1 MYIVSVIKKYTPVY
15 SRGFTLVEI
24 IVSLAVLSI
33 VSGIILS
40 SLSAN
45 TNREALNKNV
55 DAVASVFVEARSLT
69 ISSKNASRYGVHLGN
84 TGPTVFTGTAY
95 NSENSSNRP
104 LSLNSR
110 VSITN
115 IFLAGGGGDVV
126 FDKFTGNTSH
136 NGTFRITVVGNS
148 SQYKTITVH
157 KTGLVEVQ

>member
-1 MYIVSVIKKYTPVY
+1 MYVVPAIKKYPAFS

-24 IVSLAVLSI
+24 IISLAVLSI

-45 TNREALNKNV
+45 TNREALNKNA
-55 DAVASVFVEARSLT
+55 DAVASVFAEARSLT
-69 ISSKNASRYGVHLGN
+69 TSSKNASRYGVHLGN
-84 TGPTVFTGTAY
+84 TGLTLFTGTTYDSGA
-95 NSENSSNRP
+95 SSNRA

-115 IFLAGGGGDVV
+115 ISLAGGGSDVV
-126 FDKFTGNTSH
+126 FDKFTGNTSQ
-136 NGTFRITVVGNS
+136 NGTFRITVVGDSN
-148 SQYKTITVH
+148 QYKTITVY